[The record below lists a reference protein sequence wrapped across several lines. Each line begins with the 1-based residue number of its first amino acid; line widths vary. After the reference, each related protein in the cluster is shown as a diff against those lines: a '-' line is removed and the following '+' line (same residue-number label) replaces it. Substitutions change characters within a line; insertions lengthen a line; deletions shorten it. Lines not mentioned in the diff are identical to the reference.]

1 MKQHFS
7 KRFVALC
14 LVLTGFLSCVSLFA
28 QERRTITLSENN
40 ITLKEAFDA
49 IERQCDYT
57 FIIRNN
63 DVDLSTR
70 VSVQVRNAGIDEAL
84 RQILR
89 GKGISYEVHDT
100 RVSIF
105 SPTAPASGQGTIHVS
120 GTVRDTG
127 GNPIPGAT
135 VYVS

>member
-49 IERQCDYT
+49 IERQSDYT

-89 GKGISYEVHDT
+89 GKGISYEPRTERILTSMVHG
-100 RVSIF
+100 RWNSRPH
-105 SPTAPASGQGTIHVS
+105 SPNSRYPAS
-120 GTVRDTG
+120 
-127 GNPIPGAT
+127 AT
-135 VYVS
+135 RR